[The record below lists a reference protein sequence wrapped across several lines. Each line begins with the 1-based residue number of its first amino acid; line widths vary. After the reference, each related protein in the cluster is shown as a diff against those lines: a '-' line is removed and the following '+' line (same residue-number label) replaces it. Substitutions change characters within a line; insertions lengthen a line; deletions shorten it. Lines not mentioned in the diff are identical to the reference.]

1 MAPRQLLL
9 PTLRLRYSAAQ
20 LPGADEIILVPG
32 AACRGP
38 RGTNAAMTDAIGTV
52 EAVVRSALQVV
63 CPEVGAIHG
72 DVNLASELGI
82 DSVQVMDLIMEI
94 EDRLDISIPIATIA
108 EARTF
113 DQLCA
118 GIRRLAEPT

>member
-1 MAPRQLLL
+1 MND
-9 PTLRLRYSAAQ
+9 TS
-20 LPGADEIILVPG
+20 
-32 AACRGP
+32 
-38 RGTNAAMTDAIGTV
+38 GTV
-52 EAVVRSALQVV
+52 EAVVRAALQVV

-108 EARTF
+108 EARTL

-118 GIRRLAEPT
+118 GIRRLAEPS

>member
-1 MAPRQLLL
+1 
-9 PTLRLRYSAAQ
+9 
-20 LPGADEIILVPG
+20 
-32 AACRGP
+32 
-38 RGTNAAMTDAIGTV
+38 MTDAIGTV

-63 CPEVGAIHG
+63 CPEVGPIHG